1 MSRPTFVAKSMCL
14 FFHEG
19 KVLLFEAQTKTGS
32 KFIRPPGGH
41 IEYGEYAID
50 TAKRE
55 IREELGVEAQDVKQ
69 LTMIENIFKHDGVL
83 THEYVFIFSA
93 RFVDPAFY
101 QMEKIPFFDDAKSG
115 FLEWYDISSLKNSTI
130 PVVPNGVLEECLT
143 YIAR

>member
-1 MSRPTFVAKSMCL
+1 MIRPTFAAKSMCL

-19 KVLLFEAQTKTGS
+19 KVLLYEAQTKTGS
-32 KFIRPPGGH
+32 RFIRPAGGH
-41 IEYGEYAID
+41 IEHGEYAID

-69 LTMIENIFKHDGVL
+69 LTMIENIFGTDGVL

-93 RFVDPAFY
+93 RFVDPVFY

-115 FLEWYDISSLKNSTI
+115 FLEWYDINSLKNSSV

-143 YIAR
+143 YMAQ